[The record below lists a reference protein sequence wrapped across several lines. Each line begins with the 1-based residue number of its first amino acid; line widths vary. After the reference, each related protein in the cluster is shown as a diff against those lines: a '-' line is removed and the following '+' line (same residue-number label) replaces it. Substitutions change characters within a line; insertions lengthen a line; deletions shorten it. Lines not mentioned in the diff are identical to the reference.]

1 MNISFDSLHM
11 ANQYIDDDVMI
22 RDEICETPLKW
33 GKKKRRFYEA
43 YPCKTNLIR
52 VK

>member
-1 MNISFDSLHM
+1 M
-11 ANQYIDDDVMI
+11 ANQYIDYNVMI
-22 RDEICETPLKW
+22 RDKICETPLHW
-33 GKKKRRFYEA
+33 GKKKRRFYEK